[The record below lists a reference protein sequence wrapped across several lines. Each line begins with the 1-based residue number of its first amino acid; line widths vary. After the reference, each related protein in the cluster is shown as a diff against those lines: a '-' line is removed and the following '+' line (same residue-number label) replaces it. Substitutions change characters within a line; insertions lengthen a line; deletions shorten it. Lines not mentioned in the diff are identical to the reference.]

1 MKNYIKY
8 SILFLVPIVLLS
20 SKCKDKEPVIRTLKG
35 RLMNNC
41 TAPYAN
47 GLVKL
52 RNNTGGGASFSEDIN
67 GNKDFYTDSNGYFEI
82 NYKSRGTLGTL
93 YAPYKA
99 IERIPIKNEE
109 LVFDMGEVNLNGT
122 VNFVIKL
129 EVNNPYTANDTLVLR
144 DWNSTSAYD
153 RIVIPGPFVAGII
166 DTVWKASYS
175 SYPITYN
182 EVPQLLI
189 NYIRHPYTPEGS
201 NSIYLDVPF
210 CSTDLQEAILVID

>member
-8 SILFLVPIVLLS
+8 SIIFLVPLVLLS

-41 TAPYAN
+41 TEPYAN
-47 GLVKL
+47 GLIKL

-67 GNKDFYTDSNGYFEI
+67 GNKDFYTDENGYFEI

-99 IERIPIKNEE
+99 IERIPISNEE
-109 LVFDMGEVNLNGT
+109 LVFDIGEVNLNGT

-129 EVNNPYTANDTLVLR
+129 EVNNPYTELDTLTIA
-144 DWNSTSAYD
+144 DYNSNQPNPQLKF
-153 RIVIPGPFVAGII
+153 VGPFVNQIL
-166 DTVWKASYS
+166 DTVYNRPYI
-175 SYPITYN
+175 SYPIKYSKIPQTFIAYGFTQ
-182 EVPQLLI
+182 EVNVQ
-189 NYIRHPYTPEGS
+189 YQYFDT
-201 NSIYLDVPF
+201 PF
-210 CSTDLQEAILVID
+210 CDNGYAEAIITLD